1 MILMEQGGLNPPSVP
16 ARGQAQLGNQIGSAR
31 NQQARIASAGLNEG
45 SIIYNNQSLVID
57 QLPEDKKQKVALGD
71 PDPKRDQQPRMAG
84 GFRLKAPRFSNSSIN
99 LSRLVLIFLINFN
112 FTSNYY
118 PN

>member
-71 PDPKRDQQPRMAG
+71 PDPK
-84 GFRLKAPRFSNSSIN
+84 
-99 LSRLVLIFLINFN
+99 
-112 FTSNYY
+112 
-118 PN
+118 